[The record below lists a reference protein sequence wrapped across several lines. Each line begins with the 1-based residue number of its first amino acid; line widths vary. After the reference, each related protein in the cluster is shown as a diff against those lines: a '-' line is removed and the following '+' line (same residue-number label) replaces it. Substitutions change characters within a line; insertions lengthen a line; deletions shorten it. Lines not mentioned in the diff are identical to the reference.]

1 MANFHALHLRGR
13 FPGEHL
19 HGDWFLP
26 LHYDLWGASWYF
38 VPVLL
43 TGVAL
48 ILMLVFQMPRWWGTL
63 ILGILSF
70 AVVGICLVGYLGFGI
85 AYVPSALAML
95 VATVLSVRRP
105 RTD

>member
-1 MANFHALHLRGR
+1 MPHKTIIRLSGVARNPANG
-13 FPGEHL
+13 FPARL
-19 HGDWFLP
+19 
-26 LHYDLWGASWYF
+26 
-38 VPVLL
+38 PVL
-43 TGVAL
+43 AFR
-48 ILMLVFQMPRWWGTL
+48 MSRWWGTL
-63 ILGILSF
+63 ILGFLSI